1 MIPSTMGTN
10 SVQQSVELTT
20 QKMLNE
26 AAIYFE
32 LIIFA
37 FIVIIFIGWRIISAN
52 NRRYDKEKLTS
63 SKRIK

>member
-1 MIPSTMGTN
+1 MGTN